1 MDLKFVDWV
10 TVVAATFTA
19 IPVIW
24 GAFQFIGIKRAEERA
39 RQFAI
44 YHGVIQSLVETGIFI
59 DRQIA
64 SVYELRRY
72 PSYYPVT
79 YRILKRLRVNWGAP
93 GVNVFTDLVEEMRL
107 TMDFIEKSGHKYK
120 ADSEA

>member
-10 TVVAATFTA
+10 TVFAATFTA

-24 GAFQFIGIKRAEERA
+24 GAFQFIAIKRAEERA

-44 YHGVIQSLVETGIFI
+44 YHGVIQSLVETGTYV

-79 YRILKRLRVNWGAP
+79 YRILKRLRTIWGSRDESI
-93 GVNVFTDLVEEMRL
+93 FTDLGEEMRL
-107 TMDFIEKSGHKYK
+107 TMEFIEKSGHKYK